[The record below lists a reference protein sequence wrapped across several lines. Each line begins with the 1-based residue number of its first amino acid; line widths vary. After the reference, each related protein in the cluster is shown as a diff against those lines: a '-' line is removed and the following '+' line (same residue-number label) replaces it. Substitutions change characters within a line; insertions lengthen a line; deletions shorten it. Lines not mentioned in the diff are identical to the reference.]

1 MPKIIKPR
9 VSASRRSRSRLIT
22 TGAPIAAAG
31 VIVLVANLP
40 YPARSSEAQKD
51 AQKVSPA
58 ASTTKN
64 QKNGILDQIGKFG
77 ANSVGNMHVVAGM
90 ALMEQKKYQ
99 AALKEFDSAI
109 ALCPDAGKF
118 YKFRAECYFS
128 LEEYDK
134 CMNDAKRA
142 LEQVPEDA
150 QCCILLARVYL
161 KRDDAS
167 KAEAL
172 LNTASRL
179 EPRNVRI
186 LILQSSC
193 QLLKNEPDK
202 AMAYANRA
210 MEIDPVF
217 SKLYFDA
224 IASSVH
230 LSKGENE
237 SAIKSFDEV
246 LKVKPTAVNA
256 IMLRAEAKAR
266 LKQREEAIKDFDQAI
281 ALEPKRDDA
290 YAKKAQVLYEAK
302 KYDLSIK
309 CLDTAIGLNKR
320 QFEYFDLRA
329 RAYMAQNNFAEAI
342 RNFDSAIALN
352 DKSPDI
358 HRYRGYCY
366 ERNAQPKEAMND
378 YKKALSLA
386 PKDKESEENLKRV
399 EAIINAKTTDGVGK
413 TQSLP
418 AKIQPRLSS
427 TPAATT
433 VKAAQSSLLPTK
445 PAVEE
450 TQRPAAAHTVQT
462 FSGSRLITKEFDKDG
477 LPIGPVQE
485 TPPVGAPESNVQTA
499 GTGL

>member
-9 VSASRRSRSRLIT
+9 VSASSRSLYRLLN
-22 TGAPIAAAG
+22 TGFPIAAAC
-31 VIVLVANLP
+31 VLVTAALP
-40 YPARSSEAQKD
+40 CPAGSSEAGKETQK
-51 AQKVSPA
+51 AETA
-58 ASTTKN
+58 GSTTRN
-64 QKNGILDQIGKFG
+64 QRTGILDQIGKFG
-77 ANSVGNMHVVAGM
+77 AESVGNMHVVAGM

-118 YKFRAECYFS
+118 YKLRADCYYS

-142 LEQVPEDA
+142 LAQVPEDA
-150 QCCILLARVYL
+150 QCCILLALVYL
-161 KRDDAS
+161 KREEVS
-167 KAEAL
+167 KAEAV
-172 LNTASRL
+172 LNKASRL
-179 EPRNVRI
+179 EPHNVRI

-210 MEIDPVF
+210 MELDPVF

-224 IASSVH
+224 IASSVR

-256 IMLRAEAKAR
+256 IMLRAAAKAR
-266 LKQREEAIKDFDQAI
+266 LKQKEEAIKDFDQAI

-302 KYDLSIK
+302 KYDQSIK

-342 RNFDSAIALN
+342 RDFNSAIALD

-378 YKKALSLA
+378 YKKALILA
-386 PKDKESEENLKRV
+386 PKDKESKENLKRV
-399 EAIINAKTTDGVGK
+399 EAILNAKTTDGFGK

-418 AKIQPRLSS
+418 AKNK
-427 TPAATT
+427 PAI
-433 VKAAQSSLLPTK
+433 QSSLLPTK
-445 PAVEE
+445 PAMEE

-477 LPIGPVQE
+477 LPISPVQE
-485 TPPVGAPESNVQTA
+485 TPPVGAPESNVEKA